1 MKRFVESIFQSIN
14 ESEKR
19 VMDMSV
25 SRGLVF
31 HRLLEQTVVIGPVT
45 DADITHG
52 YQ

>member
-1 MKRFVESIFQSIN
+1 
-14 ESEKR
+14 
-19 VMDMSV
+19 MSV